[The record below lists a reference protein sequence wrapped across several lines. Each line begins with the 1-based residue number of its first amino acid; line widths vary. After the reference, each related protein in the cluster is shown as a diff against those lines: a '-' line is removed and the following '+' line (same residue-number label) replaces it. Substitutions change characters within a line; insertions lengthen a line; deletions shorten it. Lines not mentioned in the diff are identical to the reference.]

1 MYAYYNKIEAP
12 IDEEKGMR
20 LYVVYYE
27 TIRGDGYSTHSIYK
41 MIGVYDSE
49 DTAKAVVNAFEKGL
63 IC

>member
-1 MYAYYNKIEAP
+1 
-12 IDEEKGMR
+12 MR

-27 TIRGDGYSTHSIYK
+27 AKRGDGYSTHSIYK